1 MSTLP
6 TYPPI
11 NDLAISVDQTAE
23 YAIVIS
29 MYEVH
34 NDRIFDL
41 LSGSNPQKR
50 RALLF
55 KSTGLSS
62 DRKVVAGLRKVVCS
76 DLEEAL
82 LVLETG

>member
-1 MSTLP
+1 MPRVSTLP

-11 NDLAISVDQTAE
+11 NDLALSVDSTAE

-41 LSGSNPQKR
+41 LASTAAKLPQKR

-55 KSTGLSS
+55 KSTEGSP
-62 DRKVVAGLRKVVCS
+62 DRKVVAGLKKIVCS
-76 DLEEAL
+76 DL
-82 LVLETG
+82 